1 MSDFLDALPP
11 RLPEP
16 IDLDRAAGHTPSI
29 FCREH
34 YAALAERY
42 SRNPHGLTCYAE
54 ENRRALKLAERTIL
68 QAVGAREQDT
78 ALIWCANG
86 TEALN
91 LALRGFDFTVQRGAL
106 AWDRGGHKAL
116 TATAKALGVPLRG
129 FLLDDQGHIQFS
141 PGEGGEGDPALAP
154 SLAAL
159 SLVNN
164 ETGVLWDGDRTMLP
178 TGCRVLL
185 DACQALGKHPLPW
198 ERAPVDM
205 MVLSSRKVGGPATG
219 AALLYRRDLKLKGL
233 LTGGGQQGGLLS
245 GTVDVVSCLLFA
257 AAAQE
262 ACKNS
267 SSALEHV
274 SALNRQLREGL
285 LRLGKGAW
293 PLFSP
298 ENASPYILYF
308 AIPGYQGALVARL
321 LAAHHHILVGAGSA
335 CNAES
340 NETSPLLQ
348 AHGVPDDLARAA
360 LRISLAPETTTEE
373 IEALLE
379 ALSAVIKE
387 Y

>member
-1 MSDFLDALPP
+1 MSFLLDELPP

-16 IDLDRAAGHTPSI
+16 VDLDRAAGHTPSTL
-29 FCREH
+29 CRRQ

-54 ENRRALKLAERTIL
+54 ENRRALKLAERAIL
-68 QAVGAREQDT
+68 QAAGAREQDT
-78 ALIWCANG
+78 AVVWCANG

-91 LALRGFDFTVQRGAL
+91 LALRGFDFGARQGAL

-116 TATAKALGVPLRG
+116 TATAKSLGVPLRG
-129 FLLDDQGHIQFS
+129 FLLDDQGRIQFPREDGGS
-141 PGEGGEGDPALAP
+141 PAP

-164 ETGVLWDGDRTMLP
+164 ETGVLWDGDRAGLP
-178 TGCRVLL
+178 AGCRVLL
-185 DACQALGKHPLPW
+185 DACQGFGKHPLPW
-198 ERAPVDM
+198 ERARVDM
-205 MVLSSRKVGGPATG
+205 MVLSSRKIGGPATG
-219 AALLYRRDLKLKGL
+219 AVLLHRRDLRLKGL
-233 LTGGGQQGGLLS
+233 LTGGGQQEGLLG

-257 AAAQE
+257 AVAQE
-262 ACKNS
+262 VCQKAEAS
-267 SSALEHV
+267 LGYV
-274 SALNRQLREGL
+274 TALNHQLREGL
-285 LRLGKGAW
+285 RRLGNGAW

-308 AIPGYQGALVARL
+308 AIPGRQGALVARL
-321 LAAHHHILVGAGSA
+321 LAAHHRILVGAGSA

-348 AHGVPDDLARAA
+348 ARGVPDDLARGA
-360 LRISLAPETTTEE
+360 LRVSLAPESTSAE
-373 IEALLE
+373 ITAFLDALAQVLR
-379 ALSAVIKE
+379 E